1 LVAIGVKPD
10 IAPKAHFVG
19 DRPNGDILRIA
30 GSDKVGAEPIKEI
43 FEMRRAVLICA
54 VLAALSPRYA
64 EAAERIWRVG
74 VLAPVD
80 DGIVRSVILPYL
92 ATRGFVEG
100 RNLVIDFRVGTAEQ
114 MPELAQALVGDK
126 PDVIIAISDW
136 ALHPARAVTRIIPIV
151 ATPMGTDPVRAG
163 VAESWAHP
171 GGNVTGVCLIAP
183 ELEIKRLSLL
193 REALPSVHR
202 IAVLSNHRKVVE
214 AGLLPMRKAAAEV
227 GLELVEIWVES
238 PNEYATAFAV
248 MRVAGAEA
256 LVIVPTPE
264 LYRDTEQLGALA
276 AKARLPMIGGFRE
289 SAQGGLLIGY
299 GPSLRELGRQAAG
312 YVERILNGGQAGEL
326 PFQGPTHLDFAINM
340 KTAKA
345 LGLTIPP
352 YLLVG
357 ADEVI
362 E

>member
-1 LVAIGVKPD
+1 
-10 IAPKAHFVG
+10 
-19 DRPNGDILRIA
+19 
-30 GSDKVGAEPIKEI
+30 
-43 FEMRRAVLICA
+43 MRRAVLICA

-227 GLELVEIWVES
+227 GLELVEIWIES
-238 PNEYATAFAV
+238 PNEYETAFAV
-248 MRVAGAEA
+248 MHGSGAEA

-312 YVERILNGGQAGEL
+312 YVERILNGAQAGEL
-326 PFQGPTHLDFAINM
+326 PFQGPTRFDFAIDM
-340 KTAKA
+340 RTAKA
-345 LGLTIPP
+345 LGLAIPP
-352 YLLVG
+352 SLLVG